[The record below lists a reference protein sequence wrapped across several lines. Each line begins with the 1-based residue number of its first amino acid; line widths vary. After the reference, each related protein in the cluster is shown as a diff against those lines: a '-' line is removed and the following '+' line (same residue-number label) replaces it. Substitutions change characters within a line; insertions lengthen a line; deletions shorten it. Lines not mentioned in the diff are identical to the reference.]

1 MKIII
6 GAVLS
11 VALIITG
18 FYLWKTSKKNHR
30 MASSVSNILWA
41 GFSMVF
47 FYVVALMV
55 EHARLVLFAYCAYYI
70 SVAWLLFFLLY
81 FSLEYTENFL
91 EDIVRKDFMMVLLAI
106 DSLALIWNFFSQRC
120 LALRW
125 K

>member
-47 FYVVALMV
+47 FYVG
-55 EHARLVLFAYCAYYI
+55 YCAKRFYDGI
-70 SVAWLLFFLLY
+70 TGHRFPGFDMELLF
-81 FSLEYTENFL
+81 TKN
-91 EDIVRKDFMMVLLAI
+91 V
-106 DSLALIWNFFSQRC
+106 WT
-120 LALRW
+120 
-125 K
+125 